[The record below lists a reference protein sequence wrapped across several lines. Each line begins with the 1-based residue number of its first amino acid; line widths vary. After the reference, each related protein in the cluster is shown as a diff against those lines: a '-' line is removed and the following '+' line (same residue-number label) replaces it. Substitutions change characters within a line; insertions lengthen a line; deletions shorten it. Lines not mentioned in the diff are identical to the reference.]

1 MAASYVPKGLQS
13 KADALLASI
22 VPHYTVMPDGGLG
35 SSGFAMKLYEDALL
49 QLLNVEPSRLT
60 PSEFEANA
68 RKALT
73 ATIRGQ
79 DPSFKAFNEHLDSE
93 ITTFRKRRRLPFR
106 ICSRCH
112 FSVPHDYELNLGLW
126 DASLLISQRP
136 PNGLSA
142 DQPELQDGRIAFA
155 DPAFGAYLT
164 MTVYDRTKGGALDH
178 ATRDIGFL
186 LGLLNFTLNLG
197 NLRISLFSA
206 NERQVEAKI
215 FPGREVLLLKE
226 DGAADLDRWSFYR
239 FYPTRSQNL
248 TEADLTRL
256 AQHTKII
263 EQLSKRPKG
272 DRDFYRAFFELYFDA
287 LCEVDSDIVVM
298 RLWKAAEHITMGQKA
313 QHIANRLAITWDDK
327 AAVSAVCYAL
337 GQRRN
342 LTMHDIH
349 PIPRIESLP
358 ETFRH
363 FLENSAWK
371 SLGSNIKSVAHWKA
385 LMQMSDTDIDL
396 DLAADALDILKAL
409 R

>member
-1 MAASYVPKGLQS
+1 MPASSVPKGLQP

-22 VPHYTVMPDGGLG
+22 VPHYTVMADGGLG
-35 SSGFAMKLYEDALL
+35 APGFGMELYEDALL
-49 QLLNVEPSRLT
+49 QLLDVGPSRLT
-60 PSEFEANA
+60 PAEFELCA

-73 ATIRGQ
+73 STIRAQ
-79 DPSFKAFNEHLDSE
+79 IPSFKALNEHLDNE
-93 ITTFRKRRRLPFR
+93 VAAFKRKRPSPFR
-106 ICSRCH
+106 VCSRCH
-112 FSVPHDYELNLGLW
+112 FSVPRDYELELDLW
-126 DASLLISQRP
+126 SAKLLISQHP
-136 PNGLSA
+136 PKYLSS
-142 DQPELQDGRIAFA
+142 DQPELQDGRTAFA

-178 ATRDIGFL
+178 AARDIGFL

-215 FPGREVLLLKE
+215 FPGRELLLLKD
-226 DGAADLDRWSFYR
+226 DGTADVDRWSFYR
-239 FYPTRSQNL
+239 VHPTRVQRL
-248 TEADLTRL
+248 TSADLTKL
-256 AQHTKII
+256 GEHTKIV
-263 EQLSKRPKG
+263 EQLNKRQKG
-272 DRDFYRAFFELYFDA
+272 DQEFYRAFFELYFDA
-287 LCEVDSDIVVM
+287 LCEVDSDVVVM

-313 QHIANRLAITWDDK
+313 QHIANRLSITWDDK

-342 LTMHDIH
+342 LMMHDHH
-349 PIPRIESLP
+349 PISRIESLP

-371 SLGSNIKSVAHWKA
+371 SLGNDIKSVAHWKA
-385 LMQMSDTDIDL
+385 LMHMSDTDIDL
-396 DLAADALDILKAL
+396 DLAADAVDILKAL